1 MQEVPCARGQA
12 PAEILMAKHKWAKK
26 TGYEGYVGYVGYVCE
41 KCGRRVRVMPGR
53 RPGGAVGLKRGGC
66 RVR

>member
-1 MQEVPCARGQA
+1 MLHVFLQG
-12 PAEILMAKHKWAKK
+12 ILMAKHKWAKK
-26 TGYEGYVGYVGYVCE
+26 TGYEGYVCE
-41 KCGRRVRVMPGR
+41 KCGKRQRVVPGR